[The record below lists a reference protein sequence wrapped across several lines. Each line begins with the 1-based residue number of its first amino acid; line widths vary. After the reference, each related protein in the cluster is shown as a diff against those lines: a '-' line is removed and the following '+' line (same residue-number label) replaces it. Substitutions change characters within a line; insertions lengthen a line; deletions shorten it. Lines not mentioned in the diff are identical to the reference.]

1 MATKA
6 QKKANRENSQK
17 STGPVTPEGQQASSQ
32 NATQHGLSSSRTF
45 QILSDEDAVEF
56 KELVEDLKE
65 HYQPQTQVELDLLH
79 RLAQHDWLR
88 ARAIRWQNLCLDPG
102 EHIADPARFAV
113 YLRYQTSNERA
124 YANCLKELLTG
135 RAETRKVEIG
145 FVSQKRAEA
154 SDQRAEK
161 ALKLKE
167 NSLELANK
175 QFEWKKSR
183 SVTAETPQETPVS
196 AESSSGGVAQAA

>member
-6 QKKANRENSQK
+6 QNKANRENSQK

-145 FVSQKRAEA
+145 FVSQKRTEA

>member
-56 KELVEDLKE
+56 KELIEDLKE

-145 FVSQKRAEA
+145 FVSQKRSEA
-154 SDQRAEK
+154 CDQRAEK